1 LALGESKNPHASQ
14 LGLPFKGINMISKNM
29 TLLGSMVIAG
39 AFALS
44 GCSTSPTNA
53 QIGTGAG
60 AVVGGVA
67 GNAVFGSTLGTVG
80 GAAAGALI
88 GNEVGKKR

>member
-1 LALGESKNPHASQ
+1 MTRTLKTLTCTGLAAVAL
-14 LGLPFKGINMISKNM
+14 F
-29 TLLGSMVIAG
+29 T
-39 AFALS
+39 LS
-44 GCSTSPTNA
+44 GCAHHPSRS

-67 GNAVFGSTLGTVG
+67 GNALFGSTLGTVG

-88 GNEVGKKR
+88 GNELGKDSGGRRHRH

>member
-1 LALGESKNPHASQ
+1 MITIRTLTLATSLAAALALGGCAS
-14 LGLPFKGINMISKNM
+14 N
-29 TLLGSMVIAG
+29 
-39 AFALS
+39 
-44 GCSTSPTNA
+44 PTNA

-67 GNAVFGSTLGTVG
+67 GNALFGGAVGTIG

-88 GNEVGKKR
+88 GNEIGKDRDQRQPARR